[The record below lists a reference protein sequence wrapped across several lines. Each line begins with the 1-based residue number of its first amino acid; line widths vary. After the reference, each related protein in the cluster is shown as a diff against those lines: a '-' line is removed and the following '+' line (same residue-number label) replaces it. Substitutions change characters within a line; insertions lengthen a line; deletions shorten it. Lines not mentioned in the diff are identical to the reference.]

1 MNVSRFKVNGMQTTE
16 AVALRCFMKK
26 LFKKEILAQ
35 VFRCEF
41 CEIFKYTFF
50 HGTPAVAASKTIF
63 TSSLSSVA
71 KLPHSTKMKI
81 SVNPGSPSYANQLT
95 GFYMMGNIG
104 R

>member
-1 MNVSRFKVNGMQTTE
+1 MNFAKFLSTP
-16 AVALRCFMKK
+16 
-26 LFKKEILAQ
+26 
-35 VFRCEF
+35 
-41 CEIFKYTFF
+41 FF
-50 HGTPAVAASKTIF
+50 HRTLAVAASKTIF

-95 GFYMMGNIG
+95 GFYTMGNIG